1 MGDAG
6 GLVFRQE
13 KENEKKGKRL
23 FLGVTETQY
32 GLSGPLRQFEVMDV
46 LCQEHPT
53 ATTAASLFLSAMFPY
68 VHRRALCHPIGQRQ
82 VTRHRMCPTRQDF
95 FF

>member
-53 ATTAASLFLSAMFPY
+53 ATTAASLCVFAMFTLG
-68 VHRRALCHPIGQRQ
+68 RLRELCHLLGQHQ
-82 VTRHRMCPTRQDF
+82 GTRHQTQNILT
-95 FF
+95 